1 MKPRI
6 ASLSI
11 ERFRSLQQLKV
22 EGLGR
27 VNLVTG
33 RNNTGKSS
41 ILEALRILA
50 SDASPS
56 VLSRILR
63 YREEETLRCSTNW
76 RDCTGWGMYNTLA
89 ERSWDRRRSCTSA
102 TT

>member
-11 ERFRSLQQLKV
+11 ERFRSLQRVKI

-63 YREEETLRCSTNW
+63 YREEDIGETEDAVRPVDTESLVQFR
-76 RDCTGWGMYNTLA
+76 
-89 ERSWDRRRSCTSA
+89 
-102 TT
+102 